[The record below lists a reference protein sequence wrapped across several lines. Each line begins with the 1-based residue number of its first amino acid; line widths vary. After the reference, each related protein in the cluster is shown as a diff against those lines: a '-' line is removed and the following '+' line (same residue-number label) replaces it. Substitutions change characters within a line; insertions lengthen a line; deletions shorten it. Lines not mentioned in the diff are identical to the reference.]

1 MQYPI
6 ARRDSVV
13 DDYHGVPVADPYRW
27 LEDPGSPD
35 TVAWSEAQNE
45 LTRQYLDSF
54 PARERIVRRVTALT
68 DYPKHGLPVRK
79 GDRYFMTYNP
89 GLENQPT
96 LYRMERPGGP
106 RAVVLDPND
115 FSSDGTVAIEGLFYS
130 EDGALAA
137 YSVSAAGSD
146 WQTIRV
152 RDVDTGADHPESI
165 GWCRFTNVAWRK
177 DNSGF
182 YYSRYPDPTGRP
194 EAEQVTDMKVYWH
207 ALGTAQEDDRLVYE
221 RPDASELGF
230 LPDVTKDGRY
240 LVLHVWHGTDRR
252 NRFYYREE
260 GTGQEEFARLLD
272 EQDAGYDFLGNDG
285 TLFYFKTDLDAPR
298 GRIVAIDVTRPDR
311 ACWRELVAE
320 QDAVLS
326 AATMVNDQFVLVYER
341 DAHHQVQVHDL
352 DGAVSHAVEL
362 GTFGSITGLA
372 GDREDRELFLGFTS
386 FLRPPSV
393 YRYDFPTRT
402 LSLLY
407 GASVDLDPERYQT
420 RQVFYRS
427 KDGTRVPMFV
437 THRKGLDLDGR
448 NPTILY
454 GYGGFK
460 ISLLPAY
467 SELIAYWAEH
477 GGVYAVANLRGGNEY
492 GEQWHEAAMLE
503 RKQNVFDDF
512 IAAAEWLVASGYT
525 SPSRLAS
532 YGGSNGGLLVSACM
546 LQRPELFGAV
556 LCAVP
561 VTDMLRFHRF
571 TVGRYWVV
579 EYGNAETSPE
589 HFRFLLAYSPLHNVK
604 EGVAYP
610 PTLILTADTDDRVV
624 PAHAKKFAATLQAA
638 SGGDAPILLRL
649 EPRAGHGHGKP
660 VYKRRDEICD
670 CLVFLDKVLGTDDS
684 PAGPQRAVQP
694 PSTVQDAR

>member
-1 MQYPI
+1 VGLEVSMQYPQ
-6 ARRDSVV
+6 ARRDDVV

-27 LEDPGSPD
+27 LEDPDSPD
-35 TVAWSEAQNE
+35 TVRWSQAQNA
-45 LTRQYLDSF
+45 LTRPFLDDF
-54 PARERIVRRVTALT
+54 PARERIVRRVTELT
-68 DYPKHGLPVRK
+68 DYPKHGLPTRK
-79 GDRYFMTYNP
+79 GQRYFMSYNP
-89 GLENQPT
+89 GLDNQPVI
-96 LYRMERPGGP
+96 YRMERLDGP
-106 RAVVLDPND
+106 RTVVIDPNS
-115 FSSDGTVAIEGLFYS
+115 FSSDGTVAIESLFCS
-130 EDGALAA
+130 EDGALVA
-137 YSVSAAGSD
+137 YTVSSSGSD
-146 WQTIRV
+146 WQEIRV
-152 RDVDTGADHPESI
+152 RDADSGADHPETI
-165 GWCRFTNVAWRK
+165 RWCKFTRVAWCK

-207 ALGTAQEDDRLVYE
+207 SLGTAQDADRLVYE

-230 LPDVTKDGRY
+230 EPSLTKDGRY

-260 GTGQEEFARLLD
+260 GPSGGDFVRLLD

-298 GRIVAIDVTRPDR
+298 GRIVAIDVARPGR
-311 ACWRELVAE
+311 AGWRELVAE

-326 AATMVNDQFVLVYER
+326 AAVMVNDQFVLVYER
-341 DAHHQVQVHDL
+341 DAHHQVQVHEL
-352 DGAVSHAVEL
+352 DGSFAHAIEL
-362 GTFGSITGLA
+362 GTFGSVTGITGE
-372 GDREDRELFLGFTS
+372 REDREMFLGFTS

-393 YRYDFPTRT
+393 YRYDFSTRA
-402 LSLLY
+402 LSLLF
-407 GASVDLDPERYQT
+407 GASVDLDAERFET

-427 KDGTRVPMFV
+427 KDGTRVPMFI
-437 THRKGLDLDGR
+437 THRKGLQLDGR

-467 SELIAYWAEH
+467 SELIAHWVEH

-492 GEQWHEAAMLE
+492 GEQWHEAAMFE

-512 IAAAEWLVASGYT
+512 IAAAQWLIASGYT
-525 SPSRLAS
+525 SSSRLAS
-532 YGGSNGGLLVSACM
+532 YGGSNGGLLVAACM

-561 VTDMLRFHRF
+561 VTDMLRYHRF

-579 EYGNAETSPE
+579 EYGNAEASAE
-589 HFRFLLAYSPLHNVK
+589 HFRFLRAYSPLHNVR

-610 PTLILTADTDDRVV
+610 PMLILTADTDDRVV

-638 SGGDAPILLRL
+638 SNGNGPIMLRL
-649 EPRAGHGHGKP
+649 EPKAGHGHGKP

-670 CLVFLDKVLGTDDS
+670 CLVFLYKVFRVD
-684 PAGPQRAVQP
+684 V
-694 PSTVQDAR
+694 